1 MGTKSMIAKQERSVQ
16 FSFQCVFSTSI
27 SIRGTEQA
35 CQTWV
40 LIRNGIVVFMTISK
54 SANDRSIQ
62 VLSMLTLFANTIPWQ
77 SSVLRFM
84 TSQPWTGWLLHHCKQ
99 MAACWRIRTVLRDP
113 EMRRWSSSVWL
124 RSYSRLMSTYVIIQK
139 WPKGRNRWQTERL
152 HVILVETSLH
162 GLHLRLVCEQIVT
175 VTNLSRHIQQLRYIS
190 KVGP

>member
-1 MGTKSMIAKQERSVQ
+1 
-16 FSFQCVFSTSI
+16 
-27 SIRGTEQA
+27 
-35 CQTWV
+35 
-40 LIRNGIVVFMTISK
+40 
-54 SANDRSIQ
+54 
-62 VLSMLTLFANTIPWQ
+62 
-77 SSVLRFM
+77 
-84 TSQPWTGWLLHHCKQ
+84 

-190 KVGP
+190 KVGPLVFRVVNIPYILNMVQLVKTCWTTITIVIYVSYKLWLLFLMHPFAHCRCCYYRYSRTALSSIKWECRNVSKSSFLLYFYRGSLYYMRVV